1 MGSAFQKAIA
11 QVWASSELQLSPTTA
26 NGLQRVIPLGLA
38 INVWLKKSML
48 FGVILVA
55 IALVLLAIAIPK
67 GSLPTFVA
75 LWIDHRDAKAV
86 VDSVQRREITK
97 SKGMKE
103 TRWEI
108 RYHFTPQNGQQLQGE
123 SYTSFSALKK
133 GAQVDVEYYPKRP
146 ESNRIK
152 GMTAKSDANS
162 PAILCLILMGV
173 GLVAIAAE
181 LRVSFVTSNLL
192 KSGVVGAAVAT
203 HCKEITS
210 GATWEFNGFRW
221 KSPRQ
226 SQGKEILLAD
236 YQQQVLEQHRRLFDP
251 KGKFVGTPVQR
262 NFHVLAAAVYGAVL
276 FGIIAFALT
285 AIFFRFPNGWLIL
298 GSACVGAAVIASVEM
313 RWRVLLRSNASS
325 AKIDDV
331 SLLLKKRACILQF
344 QTVDAIEPIRIEREL
359 NLKGDASDSLPR
371 PILYLQGNP
380 LNAELVDSLGL
391 KSSIGPNGEL
401 ALTADSPIPQLIA
414 LPLIAISV
422 VIVLV
427 VALL

>member
-11 QVWASSELQLSPTTA
+11 QVSASSELQLSPTTA
-26 NGLQRVIPLGLA
+26 TGLQRVIPLGLA

-55 IALVLLAIAIPK
+55 IALIILAIAIPK

-75 LWIDHRDAKAV
+75 LWIDHRVAKGV

-108 RYHFTPQNGQQLQGE
+108 RYHFTSQNGQQLQGE
-123 SYTSFSALKK
+123 SYTSFSAHKK

-146 ESNRIK
+146 ESNRIR

-162 PAILCLILMGV
+162 PAVLCFILMAV

-181 LRVSFVTSNLL
+181 LRTSFVTSNLL
-192 KSGVVGAAVAT
+192 KSGVVGTAVVT
-203 HCKEITS
+203 HCKELTS

-226 SQGKEILLAD
+226 SKGKEILLAD
-236 YQQQVLEQHRRLFDP
+236 YQQ
-251 KGKFVGTPVQR
+251 
-262 NFHVLAAAVYGAVL
+262 
-276 FGIIAFALT
+276 
-285 AIFFRFPNGWLIL
+285 
-298 GSACVGAAVIASVEM
+298 
-313 RWRVLLRSNASS
+313 LLRSNSGN

-344 QTVDAIEPIRIEREL
+344 QSVDAIEPIRIEREL

-371 PILYLQGNP
+371 PILYPQGNP
-380 LNAELVDSLGL
+380 TSAKLVDSLGL

-427 VALL
+427 VALPQIDALPKENWLRSIPSRSYHTK

>member
-38 INVWLKKSML
+38 INVWRKKSML

-67 GSLPTFVA
+67 GLLPTFVA

-162 PAILCLILMGV
+162 PAILCLILMAV

-181 LRVSFVTSNLL
+181 LPAARRSMMFRCCSRNELAYCSFKRSTPSNPSES
-192 KSGVVGAAVAT
+192 SG
-203 HCKEITS
+203 
-210 GATWEFNGFRW
+210 
-221 KSPRQ
+221 
-226 SQGKEILLAD
+226 
-236 YQQQVLEQHRRLFDP
+236 
-251 KGKFVGTPVQR
+251 
-262 NFHVLAAAVYGAVL
+262 
-276 FGIIAFALT
+276 
-285 AIFFRFPNGWLIL
+285 
-298 GSACVGAAVIASVEM
+298 
-313 RWRVLLRSNASS
+313 
-325 AKIDDV
+325 
-331 SLLLKKRACILQF
+331 
-344 QTVDAIEPIRIEREL
+344 
-359 NLKGDASDSLPR
+359 
-371 PILYLQGNP
+371 
-380 LNAELVDSLGL
+380 
-391 KSSIGPNGEL
+391 SSI
-401 ALTADSPIPQLIA
+401 
-414 LPLIAISV
+414 
-422 VIVLV
+422 
-427 VALL
+427 

>member
-1 MGSAFQKAIA
+1 LFVLFKNTPPTDANSEKLIAINGAFEMGSAFQKAIA

-67 GSLPTFVA
+67 GLLPTFVA

-162 PAILCLILMGV
+162 PAILCLILMAV

-181 LRVSFVTSNLL
+181 LPAARRSMMFRCCSRNELAYCSFKRSTPSNPSES
-192 KSGVVGAAVAT
+192 SG
-203 HCKEITS
+203 
-210 GATWEFNGFRW
+210 
-221 KSPRQ
+221 
-226 SQGKEILLAD
+226 
-236 YQQQVLEQHRRLFDP
+236 
-251 KGKFVGTPVQR
+251 
-262 NFHVLAAAVYGAVL
+262 
-276 FGIIAFALT
+276 
-285 AIFFRFPNGWLIL
+285 
-298 GSACVGAAVIASVEM
+298 
-313 RWRVLLRSNASS
+313 
-325 AKIDDV
+325 
-331 SLLLKKRACILQF
+331 
-344 QTVDAIEPIRIEREL
+344 
-359 NLKGDASDSLPR
+359 
-371 PILYLQGNP
+371 
-380 LNAELVDSLGL
+380 
-391 KSSIGPNGEL
+391 SSI
-401 ALTADSPIPQLIA
+401 
-414 LPLIAISV
+414 
-422 VIVLV
+422 
-427 VALL
+427 